1 VKANET
7 RTHAGKRAP
16 EPQPGVT
23 NVRYRDDRM
32 GDAVRTPVMLQVFRY
47 DAGSDTL
54 RIVVGGALS
63 PLPPADLIDR
73 AREAMHLRSFVCH
86 TITDYDD
93 AVGDEFCFIPRGDR
107 CEIMGI
113 HTNGWRRHHGDHRR
127 SLLDILN
134 DLAAAVARGR
144 LHFLDEQELEE
155 ERRRGEE
162 LIAHAVTDSTA
173 VAMARNAADLALA
186 EAVLGETARRGFI
199 LAVSEAATNMIVHGG
214 GTGTI
219 VLRKLGDRLRAV
231 VTDRG
236 RGLDFLNWTAP
247 ERSGGQVSMG
257 YGYKIILENLEEV
270 SLHTGNDGTTLML
283 DRAIPERAE

>member
-1 VKANET
+1 
-7 RTHAGKRAP
+7 
-16 EPQPGVT
+16 
-23 NVRYRDDRM
+23 
-32 GDAVRTPVMLQVFRY
+32 MLQVFRY

-73 AREAMHLRSFVCH
+73 AREAMNLRSFVCH
-86 TITDYDD
+86 TITDYND

-144 LHFLDEQELEE
+144 LHFLDDQEVDGEV
-155 ERRRGEE
+155 RRGAE
-162 LIAHAVTDSTA
+162 LIAHAVTDSTS
-173 VAMARNAADLALA
+173 VDMARNAADLALA
-186 EAVLGETARRGFI
+186 EVELADHARKGFI

-214 GTGTI
+214 GTGTV
-219 VLRKLGDRLRAV
+219 VLRKLDDRLRAV
-231 VTDRG
+231 VTDKG
-236 RGLDFLNWTAP
+236 RGLDFLNWTAA
-247 ERSGGQVSMG
+247 ERGGGQVSMG